1 MRYLSWLWKLALF
14 IALFGF
20 ALKNT
25 DPVVVRY
32 YFGLE
37 WQTPLVF
44 ALLAFFAGGAAL
56 GVLASLVFVFRQR
69 RELNALRR
77 KLHAQGGEG
86 EGAA

>member
-1 MRYLSWLWKLALF
+1 MRYLSWVWKLALF

-37 WQTPLVF
+37 WQAPLVF

-56 GVLASLVFVFRQR
+56 GVLASLAFVFRQH
-69 RELNALRR
+69 RELSALRR
-77 KLHAQGGEG
+77 KLRAQGGEG
-86 EGAA
+86 EGTT